1 MAGVAFV
8 PTGGVGVGHGEV
20 FQGIDLPMKD
30 TIAHLTQTGGGSLIG
45 TRLCPLHPRR
55 HLLSQRRRQ

>member
-8 PTGGVGVGHGEV
+8 PTEGVGAGHGEV

-30 TIAHLTQTGGGSLIG
+30 IIALLTQTGGGSLIG
-45 TRLCPLHPRR
+45 TKPCPLLPRR
-55 HLLSQRRRQ
+55 HLLSQRRRL